1 MVKEQFMS
9 ENNQKRRLTDLV
21 ENPRETPDVELK
33 DWLDLRGSQEHKAQ
47 LAKALLAL
55 ANHGGG
61 YLLIGFE
68 DGPDPKRSERDEPST
83 LDGYSQDIINGIVQ
97 SYADPPFH
105 CAVEHVVH
113 SSGKSHPVVIVPGM
127 HRVPIRAKRSGPDKK
142 YVIENT
148 IYIRRPGPRSEAPQS
163 GREWDEVLARCLAAR
178 KDEFLTT
185 IRNIVTGHV
194 AESPLP
200 DTNAALNGWI
210 EESVETWRNLVSG
223 LPQDDSRRCPHGY
236 YWIAYEIEGDFPH
249 PTNGDLLEKLSRSTS
264 ELSGWSPWWVPTSKE
279 IMPYPKGGVIECWL
293 GRDHDRHFSDAPHAD
308 FWRISSKG
316 RGFLLRGYDEDGDW
330 AQSRG
335 FEQGTVFD
343 LATPIRKIG
352 ESIINA
358 SLLAKNLGSTNTIIS
373 FQVEY
378 SGLAG
383 RKLTSVSGDRRLWQ
397 QIEAQENTI
406 RLSTTVPLEAID
418 DNLVEILRPLLAPL
432 YQCFSFFELKPDLVQ
447 TEVSRLKKGGF

>member
-1 MVKEQFMS
+1 MS

-33 DWLDLRGSQEHKAQ
+33 DWLDLRGNPDHKAQ

-83 LDGYSQDIINGIVQ
+83 LAGYSQDIINGIVQ

-105 CAVEHVVH
+105 CDVKHVVH

-127 HRVPIRAKRSGPDKK
+127 HRVPIRAKRSGPEKK

-148 IYIRRPGPRSEAPQS
+148 IYIRRPGPKSEAPQS

-185 IRNIVTGHV
+185 IRNIIAGQV

-210 EESVETWRNLVSG
+210 DESLKSWLG
-223 LPQDDSRRCPHGY
+223 LISRLPENDSRRCPHGC
-236 YWIAYEIEGDFPH
+236 YWIAYEIAGDFSR
-249 PTNGDLLEKLSRSTS
+249 PTNADLLEKLSRSTAR
-264 ELSGWSPWWVPTSKE
+264 LTGWSPWWVPTRKE
-279 IMPYPKGGVIECWL
+279 IMPYQMNGVIECWL
-293 GRDHDRHFSDAPHAD
+293 GRDHDPHFGDAPHVD
-308 FWRISSKG
+308 FWRISPQG

-330 AQSRG
+330 ALKQG
-335 FEQGTVFD
+335 FQHGSVFD
-343 LATPIRKIG
+343 VTLPIWRVG
-352 ESIINA
+352 EAVINA
-358 SLLAKNLGSTNTIIS
+358 SLLAKNLGATDAVMSLRVN
-373 FQVEY
+373 Y

-383 RKLTSVSGDRRLWQ
+383 RELTSISGDRKIWQ
-397 QIEAQENTI
+397 QRIAQENTI
-406 RLSTTVPLEAID
+406 TLSTTVPLEAID
-418 DNLVEILRPLLAPL
+418 DNLVEILLPLLAPL
-432 YQCFSFFELKPDLVQ
+432 YACFSFFVLKPDLVQ
-447 TEVSRLKKGGF
+447 TEVSRLKKGRF

>member
-1 MVKEQFMS
+1 MVKEQLMS

-127 HRVPIRAKRSGPDKK
+127 HRVPIRAKKSGPDKK

-264 ELSGWSPWWVPTSKE
+264 ELSGWSPWWVPTRKE

-293 GRDHDRHFSDAPHAD
+293 GRENGRYPVEAPHAD

-316 RGFLLRGYDEDGDW
+316 RGFLLRGYDEDGKW

-343 LATPIRKIG
+343 VATPIRKIG

-397 QIEAQENTI
+397 QLEAHENTI